1 MEKKGIKG
9 ITLDWFKNYLSD
21 RKQFVNVNGVS
32 SNLLN
37 STIGVPQGSILGPI
51 LFLIYINDLPF
62 CSTLLA
68 LLFADD
74 TTLLAAGDDIEELV
88 QYVNIEFKKI
98 VTFFRSNKLSLHP
111 DKTQFILFSNSN
123 VVKNK
128 EINLYIDMNNEHK
141 NDPNLVKNIKRTTS
155 NSDFPAVKFWG
166 LLFDPELNFKMQIR
180 HISSKIS
187 KSLYT
192 VYSVE
197 LKIFCPIK
205 P

>member
-1 MEKKGIKG
+1 M
-9 ITLDWFKNYLSD
+9 
-21 RKQFVNVNGVS
+21 
-32 SNLLN
+32 
-37 STIGVPQGSILGPI
+37 
-51 LFLIYINDLPF
+51 IYINDLPF

-128 EINLYIDMNNEHK
+128 EINLYIDMNNEHE
-141 NDPNLVKNIKRTTS
+141 NDPNLVK
-155 NSDFPAVKFWG
+155 
-166 LLFDPELNFKMQIR
+166 
-180 HISSKIS
+180 IS
-187 KSLYT
+187 K
-192 VYSVE
+192 E
-197 LKIFCPIK
+197 LLPIQISQLLNSWGCFSILNLILK
-205 P
+205 CKSATSHLKFE